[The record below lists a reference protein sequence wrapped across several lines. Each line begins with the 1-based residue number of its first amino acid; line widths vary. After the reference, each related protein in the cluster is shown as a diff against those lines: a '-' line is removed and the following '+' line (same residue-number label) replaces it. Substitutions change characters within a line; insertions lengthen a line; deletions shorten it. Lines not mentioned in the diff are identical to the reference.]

1 LEHKPVMIAVVIE
14 RGAAMFRIGRNS
26 FSVTAEECRAL
37 AEALAM
43 TGALGTIIEN
53 AGEWTLG
60 ARWKLELGGPYQR
73 PRDDR
78 RNRVVLHCDGR
89 KWHLLPA
96 EAENLAAA
104 FAAAVVRLP

>member
-1 LEHKPVMIAVVIE
+1 MIAVVIE

-43 TGALGTIIEN
+43 TGELGT
-53 AGEWTLG
+53 
-60 ARWKLELGGPYQR
+60 WKLELGGPYQR